1 MEHHS
6 GGSEKLS
13 EKHMVWLRRVP
24 DHVATPFHIARED
37 IDMTPFDGQ
46 GGLGKMY
53 QLFGARM
60 DTLLE

>member
-1 MEHHS
+1 
-6 GGSEKLS
+6 
-13 EKHMVWLRRVP
+13 MVWLRRVP